1 MTLPAASAV
10 SLTRRRSGERACPL
24 AHRLVD
30 LICEPL
36 ASMEG
41 GATLLAL
48 RFHGRQEVV
57 TMQWAPAPQQREQMV
72 LFAKRLEDAIAPD
85 HTVRM
90 LDSIL
95 SSPQIRWSE
104 WEAAYHGR
112 LGQPPIHP
120 SVLAK

>member
-1 MTLPAASAV
+1 
-10 SLTRRRSGERACPL
+10 
-24 AHRLVD
+24 
-30 LICEPL
+30 
-36 ASMEG
+36 
-41 GATLLAL
+41 
-48 RFHGRQEVV
+48 
-57 TMQWAPAPQQREQMV
+57 MQWASAPQQREQMV

-120 SVLAK
+120 SVLAKVLLYGLMTRLRASRAAA